1 MCHFWPSQLPLG
13 DDQYKTSG
21 SRQKKENKEIK
32 RNALL
37 KVKQSRKQIMVSSV
51 LQKETILSR
60 EDAQDSVVCFLEELL
75 SRFTDL

>member
-37 KVKQSRKQIMVSSV
+37 KVKQSRKQIMV

-60 EDAQDSVVCFLEELL
+60 EDAQDSVVCVLEELL